1 LNLLKVCVLLSL
13 LLLAACGATSTP
25 AATSVITDEL
35 IAEPTAEPSATPVIS
50 EEPTAVST
58 AAPAPTALETVA
70 PVGEPVE
77 IPEAGLSLQP
87 PAGWQRLEADWAWAA
102 PEVEGQRVGLAWAEL
117 QPPAE
122 PEAALLPTGAQILS
136 SEPAAVSWGQARRVT
151 VEVYGPAAEGEGQA
165 PVAAVETHVLVVTT
179 EGGLRR
185 GYDFYA
191 SAPTAADLEALQP
204 VLDAM
209 GQSAAP
215 LGQ

>member
-1 LNLLKVCVLLSL
+1 MKLLKVCVLLSL
-13 LLLAACGATSTP
+13 LLLTACGATSTP
-25 AATSVITDEL
+25 AAAPVITGG
-35 IAEPTAEPSATPVIS
+35 PTAGSAAAPVIT

-77 IPEAGLSLQP
+77 IPEAGLRLQP
-87 PAGWQRLEADWAWAA
+87 PAGWERLEPDWAWAA

-122 PEAALLPTGAQILS
+122 PEAALLPAGAGILS

-151 VEVYGPAAEGEGQA
+151 VEVYGPAEGEGQA

-191 SAPTAADLEALQP
+191 SAPTAGDLEALQP

-209 GQSAAP
+209 IQSAAP